1 MSEHA
6 TELTRLRGM
15 TLIAEDAQ
23 IRPAAMS
30 YVKPSEYRYYAERAM
45 QHMVD
50 ETTTHATAL
59 ATVQAEHRIALQQRD
74 QVTKELE
81 EARAKLQLAEQCARY
96 ESDVAGNAIA
106 DMKAANA
113 QLATART
120 DTLREVEA
128 WLTLRHPLVAADFHD
143 AFTPTPHQPGARSAP
158 RGR

>member
-50 ETTTHATAL
+50 ETTTHATAH
-59 ATVQAEHRIALQQRD
+59 ATVQAERKIAEDRYRE
-74 QVTKELE
+74 VTKELE
-81 EARAKLQLAEQCARY
+81 EAKREKLAWQQAAY
-96 ESDVAGNAIA
+96 VAGECVATTGPEGYYEMAPADWRDWLIA
-106 DMKAANA
+106 DVQQ
-113 QLATART
+113 QLATAR
-120 DTLREVEA
+120 
-128 WLTLRHPLVAADFHD
+128 ADALQRRIEGGTH
-143 AFTPTPHQPGARSAP
+143 
-158 RGR
+158 GR